1 MTYWFDSGFVA
12 VPQFCCCCWKLT
24 WEWDCW
30 CWCCKWWMLS
40 WEGCCWCT
48 WNIWEFMGSCWL
60 AMPLEGSDS
69 LAISWVATFSRRTSA
84 VNASFRAVII
94 EQLATCILKIFL
106 KAVRNVTCVADKCS
120 NRNKKISRLNAH
132 IQNYWDQV
140 QIPTASLELLSRGY
154 MKRLK
159 NEGVYEK
166 VNNLWKNFIL
176 YLPSPANQPQNQQNP
191 EKNTLYYI
199 REQLRWNAH
208 TGCMINNNL
217 IGAKWTTNEAY
228 ALFLKQ
234 VKQAQ
239 SFTMYETPNTWWENL
254 ARKSI

>member
-12 VPQFCCCCWKLT
+12 VPPFCCCCWKLT

-30 CWCCKWWMLS
+30 CWCCNWWMLS

-140 QIPTASLELLSRGY
+140 QIHTASSELLSRGY

-159 NEGVYEK
+159 TERV
-166 VNNLWKNFIL
+166 WKSEQSMEELHSLSSLPSKSTAKPTESGEEYTIL
-176 YLPSPANQPQNQQNP
+176 Y
-191 EKNTLYYI
+191 
-199 REQLRWNAH
+199 
-208 TGCMINNNL
+208 
-217 IGAKWTTNEAY
+217 
-228 ALFLKQ
+228 
-234 VKQAQ
+234 
-239 SFTMYETPNTWWENL
+239 
-254 ARKSI
+254 

>member
-1 MTYWFDSGFVA
+1 MHIF
-12 VPQFCCCCWKLT
+12 
-24 WEWDCW
+24 
-30 CWCCKWWMLS
+30 
-40 WEGCCWCT
+40 
-48 WNIWEFMGSCWL
+48 
-60 AMPLEGSDS
+60 
-69 LAISWVATFSRRTSA
+69 RTTEIKYR
-84 VNASFRAVII
+84 F
-94 EQLATCILKIFL
+94 ILQ
-106 KAVRNVTCVADKCS
+106 V
-120 NRNKKISRLNAH
+120 
-132 IQNYWDQV
+132 QNYWVED
-140 QIPTASLELLSRGY
+140 TW
-154 MKRLK
+154 KDWKLK
-159 NEGVYEK
+159 EYEK